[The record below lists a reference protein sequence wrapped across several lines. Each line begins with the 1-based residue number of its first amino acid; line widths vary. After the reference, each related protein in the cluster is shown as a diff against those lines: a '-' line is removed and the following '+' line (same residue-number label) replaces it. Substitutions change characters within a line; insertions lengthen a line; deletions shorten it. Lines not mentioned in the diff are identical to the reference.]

1 MSTNAKQEGPQVTPE
16 PAVGFHAK
24 LDGASLWDL
33 VQMECLARSHLAVE
47 ITGEGGVGYLYFDGG
62 RVVHAATNRQ
72 RGEAAAMEILGW
84 THGTFQASN
93 RSWPS
98 GGPTIHCSHESLLLN
113 AAKARDEGG
122 RASNLVAFPGR
133 GIEATIE
140 EALDEAV
147 ELMEIDEGS
156 QLDDDD
162 VTRPGGQVP
171 GLVAG
176 EKKMRNA
183 DIDKPPVP
191 VSASGSG
198 RHDTTADFPIMVRLS
213 SAGTVIRNKGGT
225 EELAEAASYA
235 HRLAQ
240 LTGELLGFEEFVA
253 LECISSEGRYLLFT
267 EGEGEV
273 VLLRPRADLNL
284 QALRDRLGL

>member
-1 MSTNAKQEGPQVTPE
+1 MSSTAQRGGAEPLQRTPE
-16 PAVGFHAK
+16 PAVGFHAQ
-24 LDGASLWDL
+24 LEGASLWDL
-33 VQMECLARSHLAVE
+33 VQMECLARSHQVVE
-47 ITGEGGVGYLYFDGG
+47 VTGEGGVGYLYFDGG
-62 RVVHAATNRQ
+62 RVVHASTTRQ
-72 RGEAAAMEILGW
+72 RGEAAALEILNW
-84 THGTFQASN
+84 THGTFQVSN
-93 RSWPS
+93 RSWPT
-98 GGPTIHCSHESLLLN
+98 GGPTINCPHESLLLN
-113 AAKARDEGG
+113 AAKARDERG

-147 ELMEIDEGS
+147 EMMEIDEGQ

-171 GLVAG
+171 GLVQG

-183 DIDKPPVP
+183 EIERPAPPT
-191 VSASGSG
+191 GSG
-198 RHDTTADFPIMVRLS
+198 RVDANADFPVMVRLS

-253 LECISSEGRYLLFT
+253 LECISSEGRHLLFT
-267 EGEGEV
+267 EGEGEI